1 MINYTIT
8 DFDERTGVD
17 ATIAKVF
24 LIVIEGIVA
33 FKRVSSLVGLMFI
46 ACGNSVIGSPYD

>member
-1 MINYTIT
+1 MLNDTIP

-33 FKRVSSLVGLMFI
+33 FKRVSSILGLMFI
-46 ACGNSVIGSPYD
+46 ACGNGVIGSPYD

>member
-1 MINYTIT
+1 MLNDTIP

-24 LIVIEGIVA
+24 LIVIEGLVI
-33 FKRVSSLVGLMFI
+33 FKRVSPFLGLMFI
-46 ACGNSVIGSPYD
+46 ARGNGVIKS